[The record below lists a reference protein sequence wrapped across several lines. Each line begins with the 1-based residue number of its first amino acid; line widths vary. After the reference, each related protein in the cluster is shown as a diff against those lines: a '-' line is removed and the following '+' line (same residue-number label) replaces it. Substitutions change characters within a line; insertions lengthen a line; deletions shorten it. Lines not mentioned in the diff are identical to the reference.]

1 MTYQERALASELTLI
16 GVGNLAD
23 ALQLVNWE
31 LAQTE
36 IEDAELVRIRGAVI
50 GIGDSLEKLLA
61 ENN

>member
-1 MTYQERALASELTLI
+1 MTYQQRALASELTLI
-16 GVGNLAD
+16 SVGNLVD

-31 LAQTE
+31 LAQTK

-61 ENN
+61 ENS